1 MFRHSIF
8 VYILFTAIVPV
19 SLSGQDALFECLDK
33 QLEGLGKTF
42 EAQERPPYFIDF
54 RVNENKLSYLQYSS
68 GNLVQDHSGHNRIM
82 TISTRVGNYHED
94 NTTVTD
100 VEGYG
105 SYGDN
110 YDSFQLP
117 VEDDS
122 MAINHVIRK
131 EIDRN
136 YKGVLQDYK
145 SNINGK
151 TEKKEKKDTIPAFS
165 KEAPSV
171 YSEPPIENLVDGT
184 FIPRWKALF
193 KEISEIFAKDSNIVM
208 NEMSLTVSNERI
220 YYLNTEG
227 TRIVQ
232 NRPQLMLYVFS
243 VITTKER
250 NLVPL
255 FNSYVAK
262 NADGLPGRDQLIADC
277 NKMLAMLNELRK
289 APLADPY
296 AGPSIF
302 SPEAAGVIFH
312 EIFGHRIEGQRMR
325 SEFDGQTFID
335 KIGKKVLLDG
345 LTLEFNPTIQEYNGL
360 PLFGSYQYDD
370 EGVKSKAVTVVE
382 KGILKDFLMSRIPIK
397 THLQSNGHGRAQAGM
412 APFSRQSNLIV
423 KFDKGETDEAMRK
436 MLVRECKK
444 QKKSYGYL
452 IKEVFGG
459 FTNTMVFS
467 PQVFNIM
474 PTVVYRIYTDGRPDE
489 LVRGVTFIGTPLA
502 VFSEII
508 AYGNKHEVFNGFC
521 GAESGSVPV
530 STISPSLL
538 IKKIETQK
546 DPDTKVQLPVIPKPS
561 K

>member
-1 MFRHSIF
+1 MFRLSLFVCIF
-8 VYILFTAIVPV
+8 FIALLPV
-19 SLSGQDALFECLDK
+19 SLSGQDALFQCLDK
-33 QLEGLGKTF
+33 QLNSINKTF
-42 EAQERPPYFIDF
+42 QLQELPPYFIDF
-54 RVNENKLSYLQYSS
+54 RVNENKYTYLQYSS
-68 GNLVQDHSGHNRIM
+68 GNLVQDNTIHNRVM
-82 TISTRVGNYHED
+82 TISTRVGNYRED

-100 VEGYG
+100 IEGYG
-105 SYGDN
+105 NYGDN
-110 YDSFQLP
+110 YQSFHLP
-117 VEDDS
+117 VENDS

-136 YKGVLQDYK
+136 YKKVLQDYK

-151 TEKKEKKDTIPAFS
+151 SDKKEKKDTIPAFS
-165 KEAPSV
+165 TEEPSV
-171 YSEPPIENLVDGT
+171 YSEPPIDKLVDGS
-184 FIPRWKALF
+184 FIVRWKKILKEVSDLF
-193 KEISEIFAKDSNIVM
+193 AQDTNIVM
-208 NEMSLTVSNERI
+208 NELSLTVSNERI
-220 YYLNTEG
+220 YYLNSEG

-232 NRPQLMLYVFS
+232 NRPQIMLYVFP
-243 VITTKER
+243 VIVTKER

-262 NADGLPGRDQLIADC
+262 NVDGLPGRDQLIDDC
-277 NKMLAMLNELRK
+277 NDMLVMLNELRK

-325 SEFDGQTFID
+325 SEYDGQTFLD

-345 LTLEFNPTIQEYNGL
+345 LTLEFNPTIQDYKGL
-360 PLFGSYQYDD
+360 PLFGSYRYDD
-370 EGVKSKAVTVVE
+370 EGVKSEPVIVVE
-382 KGILKDFLMSRIPIK
+382 KGTLKDFLMSRTPTK
-397 THLQSNGHGRAQAGM
+397 THLKSNGHGRAQAGM

-423 KFDKGETDEAMRK
+423 KSEKGETDETLRK
-436 MLVRECKK
+436 MLIKECKK
-444 QKKSYGYL
+444 QNKNYGYL

-474 PTVVYRIYTDGRPDE
+474 PTLVYRIYTDGRPDE
-489 LVRGVTFIGTPLA
+489 LVRGVTFIGTPLS

-508 AYGNKHEVFNGFC
+508 AYGSKYEVFNGFC

-530 STISPSLL
+530 STVSPSLL

-546 DPDTKVQLPVIPKPS
+546 MPDSKVQLPVIPKP
-561 K
+561 